1 MTHNPPLFLW
11 TSGEGSFESMSY
23 IQAVSR
29 CVNTSCCR
37 NTIESEVRSAL
48 LTTTSFSI
56 DSVPL
61 FFFFFFDILIK
72 ICFSLSVSAE
82 IFVSV
87 VPPPPILH
95 RPVCKRQRMLHV
107 DHVTWPSAGVTPPL
121 WLQMCFYGHWCVRI
135 SPSVMNRRHGQVDEF
150 LPLCFDFMVWN
161 ISFGSGVRWYL
172 IVEPPISV

>member
-11 TSGEGSFESMSY
+11 TFGEGNFESMSY

-37 NTIESEVRSAL
+37 NTIESEVRSTL
-48 LTTTSFSI
+48 LTTTSFNI
-56 DSVPL
+56 DSDPL
-61 FFFFFFDILIK
+61 FFDILIK
-72 ICFSLSVSAE
+72 ICFSLSASAE
-82 IFVSV
+82 IFVPV
-87 VPPPPILH
+87 VPRPPILH

-121 WLQMCFYGHWCVRI
+121 WLQMCFYGHRRVRI
-135 SPSVMNRRHGQVDEF
+135 GPSVMNHRCGQVDEF
-150 LPLCFDFMVWN
+150 LLLYFDFMVWN